1 MSQSASTDVQLPP
14 WSDAPLPHWAQ
25 SIQVRKG
32 DAPMRMA
39 PTRQSKR
46 RGSAS
51 REARLPL
58 FAARYGSGCREP
70 WLHVGPQAWLCGDDV
85 ELSGSKW
92 APAGWHPLRSTPDGL
107 PFRYFFVSRDGSFAY
122 DTLDR
127 VDIGEPAMSLEPG
140 FAVAVTEQRV
150 VGYQIYGR
158 TNRGL
163 WLPMRDLNAARTFLF
178 HGSDVEA
185 VDGVIPVAW
194 VVVDRARVY
203 RKSGKSF
210 VPTARS
216 IARFEMVAWREQVEV
231 FGRSFARISDDE
243 WLRGHDLRHPTVGAL
258 PEGVAT
264 DERWLDVELASQ
276 TLVAYEGARPVY
288 ATIVSTGKGKTRGH
302 PFETPK
308 GLHRVWVKLQTA
320 VMDNLED
327 EGASNYWR
335 IEDVPYVQY
344 FAKGVGLHA
353 AFWHRSFG
361 HVRSHGCVNLA
372 PIDAQRLFWFTA
384 PHLPSGWTAVLPTE
398 YEKGNLIRVR

>member
-1 MSQSASTDVQLPP
+1 
-14 WSDAPLPHWAQ
+14 
-25 SIQVRKG
+25 
-32 DAPMRMA
+32 MRMA

-46 RGSAS
+46 RGSAT

-92 APAGWHPLRSTPDGL
+92 APAGWHPLRNTSDGL
-107 PFRYFFVSRDGSFAY
+107 PFRYFFVSQDGSFAY
-122 DTLDR
+122 DALEQ
-127 VDIGEPAMSLEPG
+127 VDIGEPAMALEPG
-140 FAVAVTEQRV
+140 FAVAVVEQRV
-150 VGYQIYGR
+150 VGQQTYGR

-163 WLPMRDLNAARTFLF
+163 WLPMRDLNAARAFLF
-178 HGSDVEA
+178 HGSEVEA
-185 VDGVIPVAW
+185 EDGVIPLAW

-203 RKSGKSF
+203 RKRGNGF
-210 VPTARS
+210 VATARS
-216 IARFEMVAWREQVEV
+216 LARFEKVDWREHTSV
-231 FGRSFARISDDE
+231 FGAGYLRISDDE
-243 WLRGHDLRHPTVGAL
+243 WLRDSDVRHPTVSEL
-258 PEGVAT
+258 PDGVAPT
-264 DERWLDVELASQ
+264 ERWIDVELASQ
-276 TLVAYEGARPVY
+276 TLVAYEGMSPVY

-308 GLHRVWVKLQTA
+308 GLHRIWVKLQTA
-320 VMDNLED
+320 IMDNLEN
-327 EGASNYWR
+327 EGASNYYR

-372 PIDAQRLFWFTA
+372 PIDAQWLFWFTT
-384 PHLPSGWTAVLPTE
+384 PHLPSGWTAVLPTD
-398 YEKGNLIRVR
+398 YEKGSPIRVR